1 MWLRMVVAPE
11 VVGRGND
18 FRKPCAKQKD
28 QNQLP
33 PTTVPMRRT
42 SETTSRKGNVVG
54 VIVGEFIRTNAVG
67 NLELAFEKV

>member
-1 MWLRMVVAPE
+1 MVVAPE

-28 QNQLP
+28 QDQLP
-33 PTTVPMRRT
+33 PMTVSRRRT

-54 VIVGEFIRTNAVG
+54 VFVRVFVRTNAVE